1 MRSAA
6 RLNPLSF
13 LGPRRLGVP
22 VLFSV
27 AIIVAA
33 LFPTPA
39 LSNPTGQEVPPGIH
53 LVAPSLYLLAGPL
66 FSSWDAISMLS
77 TSRMHGFVSGLGM
90 LYILWR
96 LVAGIRWPARTWGAQ
111 LLRELLVA
119 CAAFLGLILYLLVGA
134 LWHRPMIRLAGVPSN
149 VAVVDYHSHTNA
161 SHDVRGT
168 LVSGFDAEANRRWH
182 ARAGFDATF
191 ITDHNTTTGWAGH
204 LGGHPELCPGIEV
217 SASGA
222 HTVLLGDTVPVQQS
236 RYDGSLDSLLALM
249 KESESLYGSIAI
261 ASIPEYATNHW
272 GDLTRFVDAGLGGFE
287 VVNTAPKANELSR
300 SQRDSVI
307 ALARSQNRLI
317 LGVSDEH
324 GWGATNMAWSLTELP
339 GWERGQ
345 PVCNDLLDHLRHSG
359 FGAVQV
365 LERPRLRPDDW
376 WPMWLT
382 PVGTIWVLWRSMG
395 WPLTLSWLAWLWG
408 PLLIAEAWS
417 RQRASQ
423 RPAP

>member
-1 MRSAA
+1 VRSAA
-6 RLNPLSF
+6 RLSF
-13 LGPRRLGVP
+13 SSLLGPRRLGVP
-22 VLFSV
+22 ILLSV
-27 AIIVAA
+27 AILVAA
-33 LFPTPA
+33 LFSFPA
-39 LSNPTGQEVPPGIH
+39 LSDPTGKPVPPGVH
-53 LVAPSLYLLAGPL
+53 LVVPSLYLSLGPL

-77 TSRMHGFVSGLGM
+77 TSRMHGFVSGLGV

-96 LVAGIRWPARTWGAQ
+96 LAGGIRRPAQTWGAQ
-111 LLRELLVA
+111 FLRELLVA
-119 CAAFLGLILYLLVGA
+119 SAAFVGLIIYLLVGA

-168 LVSGFDAEANRRWH
+168 LVSRFDAEANRRWH

-191 ITDHNTTTGWAGH
+191 ITDHNTIDGWAGH
-204 LGGHPELCPGIEV
+204 LGGLPELCPGIEV
-217 SASGA
+217 SAFGA
-222 HTVLLGDTVPVQQS
+222 HTVLLGDTLPVQSS
-236 RYDGSLDSLLALM
+236 RYDGSLDSLLALLRQ
-249 KESESLYGSIAI
+249 SESLYGSIAV

-272 GDLTRFVDAGLGGFE
+272 ANLTRFLDAGLGGFE

-300 SQRDSVI
+300 IQRDSVI
-307 ALARSQNRLI
+307 ALARSRNRLI

-324 GWGATNMAWSLTELP
+324 GWGATNMAWSLSKLP
-339 GWERGQ
+339 GWERGG
-345 PVCNDLLDHLRHSG
+345 PVCSVLLNHLRHAG
-359 FGAVQV
+359 FGAVQI

-408 PLLIAEAWS
+408 PVLIAEAWRRRRTS
-417 RQRASQ
+417 R
-423 RPAP
+423 PPGP